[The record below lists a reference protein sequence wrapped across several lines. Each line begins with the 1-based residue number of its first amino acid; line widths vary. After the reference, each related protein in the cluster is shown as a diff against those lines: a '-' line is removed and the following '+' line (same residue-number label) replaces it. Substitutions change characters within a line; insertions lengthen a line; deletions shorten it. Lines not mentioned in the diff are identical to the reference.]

1 MIYNWTKKAIAFSEP
16 NRQFETVMNAFIKEA
31 LKSASVE
38 TITKIETAYI
48 LNHTLPLFKEYVC
61 GNLDKIPVEF

>member
-16 NRQFETVMNAFIKEA
+16 NQQFEAVMNAFIKEA

-38 TITKIETAYI
+38 TITKIETSYI
-48 LNHTLPLFKEYVC
+48 LNHSLPLFKE
-61 GNLDKIPVEF
+61 

>member
-31 LKSASVE
+31 LKFASVE
-38 TITKIETAYI
+38 TIKKLRLHI
-48 LNHTLPLFKEYVC
+48 F
-61 GNLDKIPVEF
+61 

>member
-1 MIYNWTKKAIAFSEP
+1 MIYNWTKKAIALNDP
-16 NRQFETVMNAFIKEA
+16 NKQFEAVINAFIKEA
-31 LKSASVE
+31 LRSASVE
-38 TITKIETAYI
+38 TITKIETSYI